1 MESSRV
7 VGLLLDGRHCQLRE
21 SVSRRA
27 GRAGS
32 HTAPPARSTLADVSA
47 ALSVL
52 ITFWTVSHFGS
63 VARADQTTAG
73 RPAQLNR
80 SRSDA
85 KVW

>member
-1 MESSRV
+1 MESTRV
-7 VGLLLDGRHCQLRE
+7 IGLLQDGRHGQ
-21 SVSRRA
+21 SRRA

-52 ITFWTVSHFGS
+52 ITFWTISHFGS
-63 VARADQTTAG
+63 VARADQTSAEGPPAG

-80 SRSDA
+80 NRSDA
-85 KVW
+85 KVR